1 MDFSKLIRI
10 GVREQANEDE
20 NRRIIL
26 MNVLCYLVVA
36 ICLGFGLIY
45 VAVGSVDMV
54 PSNLISALLFTGILL
69 FNHLGLAQLGRYTA
83 IIGGNVS
90 LFIGY
95 QMAQGALEI
104 DRFYQC
110 LAVVPIMLF
119 PFNRKWSMVICGA
132 ISTVFAIVTPYVPIF
147 ITGFTPIKPDQAW
160 LFNVFIPPITILV
173 TMLPPLLLYLMSEK
187 YFNEMVNA
195 QQNEVE
201 QSRMAA
207 LGQMAAG
214 MAHEINNPLAIISG
228 RSEQLEMIVESGQ
241 TNPDHLK
248 ASAETI
254 RKNSNRIM
262 RIVSGLRTYAR
273 DGKGDALVLV
283 PVREIIDG
291 VMELCHEKVVTH
303 EISLEV
309 KVDEG
314 LSIQCSESQIMQVLV
329 NLMNNAVD
337 ALGESDIRDKKIVV
351 SAEDV
356 SPNIV
361 VSVQDNGKGIAE
373 ELLSRITEPFFTT
386 KSVGKGT
393 GLGLSISKGIM
404 EHHHGSLKVSS
415 KPGQTVFSL
424 YFPRPEVNEGLAG

>member
-1 MDFSKLIRI
+1 MDFNKLIRI
-10 GVREQANEDE
+10 GVREKANEDE

-26 MNVLCYLVVA
+26 MNVLCYLVVG

-45 VAVGSVDMV
+45 VAAGSVDMI
-54 PSNLISALLFTGILL
+54 SINLFSAFLFAGILL
-69 FNHLGLAQLGRYTA
+69 LNHLGLAQLGRYAA
-83 IIGGNVS
+83 IIGGNVT

-95 QMAQGALEI
+95 QMIQGSLEI

-110 LAVVPIMLF
+110 IAVVPIMLF
-119 PFNRKWSMVICGA
+119 PFDRKWSMVICSA

-147 ITGFTPIKPDQAW
+147 ITGFTPIKPDQVW
-160 LFNVFIPPITILV
+160 LFNVLIPPITILV
-173 TMLPPLLLYLMSEK
+173 TIVPPLLLYLMSEE
-187 YFNEMVNA
+187 YFNDMVNA

-228 RSEQLEMIVESGQ
+228 RSEQLEMILESGQ
-241 TNPDHLK
+241 LKPDPLK
-248 ASAETI
+248 AVAEAI

-262 RIVSGLRTYAR
+262 RIVSGLRSYAR
-273 DGKGDALVLV
+273 DGRGDALVLV

-291 VMELCHEKVVTH
+291 VMELCHDRVVTH

-309 KVDEG
+309 MVDEG
-314 LSIQCSESQIMQVLV
+314 LSIHCSESQVMQVLV

-337 ALGESDIRDKKIVV
+337 ALAESDIKHKKIVI
-351 SAEDV
+351 SAKDV
-356 SPNIV
+356 NSHIV
-361 VSVQDNGKGIAE
+361 VSVQDNGEGIPD
-373 ELLSRITEPFFTT
+373 ELIVRITEPFFTT

-393 GLGLSISKGIM
+393 GLGLSISKRIM
-404 EHHHGSLKVSS
+404 EHHQGALRVSS
-415 KPGQTVFSL
+415 KPGQTVFFL
-424 YFPRPEVNEGLAG
+424 DFPRPAANQGMAG